1 MKDVH
6 ECVSCEKGILQKP
19 FLYTRHISCHA
30 LNFEGI
36 LRLCEIDFSP
46 DFFSLG
52 MNAKSPRNVILFI
65 QGLKP

>member
-19 FLYTRHISCHA
+19 FLYTRHISCHV
-30 LNFEGI
+30 LNFGGI
-36 LRLCEIDFSP
+36 
-46 DFFSLG
+46 FSLR